1 MALEMTQKEYKEI
14 LQYLKKR
21 DAKSKIV
28 KILKVTT
35 KLVKGKLRKVV
46 IVIVILANG
55 LFANQ
60 AFACNEYTVQAGD
73 SWSKLS
79 ARTGF
84 TIEYLKEINGKETNI
99 LKTGETIALPD
110 MEEYLADSAHNK
122 TINTNVLVKKP
133 VISKET
139 SKQNTTTTGNHNKAV
154 ETKQVVYV
162 VQKGDNLWKIAR
174 NYQTTIEKIMKDNGF
189 SSTALKI
196 GQTIT
201 IHQQKETEEPA
212 TGNKPA
218 KEQNTEENQPAS
230 TKHTYIVKSGDN
242 LWKIAR
248 NYKTTVEKIMKD
260 NGLSSTSL
268 KIGQTITIHQQKE
281 TEEPAT
287 GNKPAKE
294 QNTEENQPAS
304 TKHTYIV
311 KSGDNLWKIARNYKT
326 TVEMIMKDNQLT
338 STKLKI
344 NQKLVIKYEKT
355 KQVQ

>member
-1 MALEMTQKEYKEI
+1 MTQKEYKEI
-14 LQYLKKR
+14 LQDLKKR

-79 ARTGF
+79 TRTGF

-110 MEEYLADSAHNK
+110 MEEYLADSAHNE
-122 TINTNVLVKKP
+122 TINKNVLVKKP
-133 VISKET
+133 VLSKET
-139 SKQNTTTTGNHNKAV
+139 SKQNTVTTGNHNKT
-154 ETKQVVYV
+154 EEIKQVVYV

-201 IHQQKETEEPA
+201 IHQQKETEKPV

-218 KEQNTEENQPAS
+218 NEQNTEENQPAS
-230 TKHTYIVKSGDN
+230 SKHTYIVKNGDN

-248 NYKTTVEKIMKD
+248 NYQTTVEKIMKD
-260 NGLSSTSL
+260 NGLSSTTL

-281 TEEPAT
+281 TEKPVT
-287 GNKPAKE
+287 DNKPANG

-304 TKHTYIV
+304 SKHTYIV
-311 KSGDNLWKIARNYKT
+311 KNGDNLWKIARNYKT

-355 KQVQ
+355 K